1 MTAVQFRNPERRLSV
16 ALAATAEAVKG
27 HVVTLRELLAL
38 IGEQGLLVFCAI
50 LAAPFL
56 LPISLPFMSAAL
68 GPPMMLIGIAVTLN
82 RVPWLP
88 DRLLD
93 RALPAETVQHVL
105 TRVAGWAERVEHLI
119 RPRMLGLTGS
129 AGINVLNGALL
140 VLCVLLLMAPLPLV
154 PFANTLP
161 GVAIMLL
168 ALGMAERD
176 GAVVLFGY
184 LAAAVSTVYVGGL
197 MALVVYAGMNAGAAL
212 ETLSRWLEQSGIT

>member
-1 MTAVQFRNPERRLSV
+1 
-16 ALAATAEAVKG
+16 
-27 HVVTLRELLAL
+27 VVTLRELLAL
-38 IGEQGLLVFCAI
+38 VGEQGLLVFCAI

-56 LPISLPFMSAAL
+56 LPVSLPFMSAAL

-93 RALPAETVQHVL
+93 HALPAATVQQVL
-105 TRVAGWAERVEHLI
+105 SRISGWAERVEHLI
-119 RPRMLGLTGS
+119 RPRILGLTGS

-140 VLCVLLLMAPLPLV
+140 VLCVVLLMAPLPLV

-176 GAVVLFGY
+176 GVVVLFGY
-184 LAAAVSTVYVGGL
+184 LASAISTVYVGGL

-212 ETLSRWLEQSGIT
+212 DTLRRWLEQAGFT

>member
-212 ETLSRWLEQSGIT
+212 ETLRRWLEQSGIT

>member
-1 MTAVQFRNPERRLSV
+1 
-16 ALAATAEAVKG
+16 
-27 HVVTLRELLAL
+27 VVTLRELLAL
-38 IGEQGLLVFCAI
+38 VGEQGLLVFCAI

-56 LPISLPFMSAAL
+56 LPVSLPFMSAAL

-93 RALPAETVQHVL
+93 HALPAATVQQVL
-105 TRVAGWAERVEHLI
+105 SRISGWAERVEHLI
-119 RPRMLGLTGS
+119 RPRILGLTGS
-129 AGINVLNGALL
+129 AGVNVLNGALL
-140 VLCVLLLMAPLPLV
+140 VLCVVLLMAPLPLV

-176 GAVVLFGY
+176 GVVVLFGY
-184 LAAAVSTVYVGGL
+184 LASAISTVYVGGL

-212 ETLSRWLEQSGIT
+212 DTLRRWLEQAGFT